1 MTSKVRS
8 RGTPSPAWLVAV
20 IFCSIMGCSR
30 EPVTVL
36 PPLRGTMAGVKL
48 AFPRTK
54 VGELVCS
61 EADVHYEG
69 EKDFWSANLKRKYP
83 TPTQDTV
90 IRDFTITLNRATFQ
104 PVASKDDVVSFG
116 VDYVRAYGDDN
127 LPWRSNRWPGF
138 AFVPDL
144 YAQGNGQLKRL
155 YDEQTAASTQLLGRL
170 VPRRDEYGLRKV
182 SSDQEG
188 GRFPEATFR
197 GLFDTWYFDD
207 ASWKS
212 MIACRR
218 MSDSKSPMKLLCKH
232 YFVVP
237 ELRAVAVGWV
247 SATEDVAEWR
257 RIEGEFRRR
266 ALSFR
271 VDASGR

>member
-1 MTSKVRS
+1 MRIGFGRTS
-8 RGTPSPAWLVAV
+8 GTVAV
-20 IFCSIMGCSR
+20 IFLSIVSCTR

-48 AFPRTK
+48 AFPQTK
-54 VGELVCS
+54 VGELVLS
-61 EADVHYEG
+61 DVIVRYEG
-69 EKDFWSANLKRKYP
+69 EKDWWSSNLKEHYP
-83 TPTQDTV
+83 LPTQDSV
-90 IRDFTITLNRATFQ
+90 IDVFTIILNRATFQ
-104 PVASKDDVVSFG
+104 PIASKADVVSFG
-116 VDYVRAYGDDN
+116 ADYVRGYASDN
-127 LPWRSNRWPGF
+127 PPWQINRWPQF

-144 YAQGNGQLKRL
+144 YVQGNGQLKRL
-155 YDEQTAASTQLLGRL
+155 YAEQTAASTKVVGRL
-170 VPRRDEYGLRKV
+170 FPRPDEYGLRKI

-188 GRFPEATFR
+188 GHFPEAMLT

-207 ASWKS
+207 ASWQS

-218 MSDSKSPMKLLCKH
+218 TSDSKSPRMLVCKH

-247 SATEDVAEWR
+247 IATEDVAEWQ

-266 ALSFR
+266 ALSYR
-271 VDASGR
+271 VDAVGR